1 MTQKKAEK
9 IAKTFRTI
17 ASKMELRKIQSSIVG
32 MALIGQFEMTTKI
45 KYDETIEALEK
56 KGYLVTERLT
66 YISGNIYKVEWKQ

>member
-17 ASKMELRKIQSSIVG
+17 ASKMELIKIQSSIIV

-45 KYDETIEALEK
+45 ESDETIEALEK
-56 KGYLVTERLT
+56 KGYLVTKQLT
-66 YISGNIYKVEWKQ
+66 FISCNIYKVEW

>member
-17 ASKMELRKIQSSIVG
+17 ASKIELIKIQSSIIV

-45 KYDETIEALEK
+45 ESDETIEALEK
-56 KGYLVTERLT
+56 KGYLVTKQLT
-66 YISGNIYKVEWKQ
+66 CISYNLYKVEW

>member
-17 ASKMELRKIQSSIVG
+17 ASKMELIKIQSSIIT

-45 KYDETIEALEK
+45 ESDETIEALEK
-56 KGYLVTERLT
+56 KGYLVTKQLT
-66 YISGNIYKVEWKQ
+66 FISCNIYKVEW